1 MRCSRLA
8 GVGGGSSLAPSLS
21 SMFHY
26 SKKLLR
32 LLQAQGLSGA
42 CPALGGSPSSSLP
55 PWLSLTLDRSHQSLN
70 CDTGGSSLL
79 PCHSRDPGLWST
91 GSHVSMAGWELRVLC
106 YLGVST

>member
-42 CPALGGSPSSSLP
+42 VLRLVEVPHQAFHPGCP
-55 PWLSLTLDRSHQSLN
+55 SHW
-70 CDTGGSSLL
+70 TEAT
-79 PCHSRDPGLWST
+79 R
-91 GSHVSMAGWELRVLC
+91 A
-106 YLGVST
+106 